1 MTTRKMTTRKTLGRV
16 AVLMA
21 TVCCG
26 APAAMALP
34 GEDLSNLDKG
44 HRLLIQNGLQVIGL
58 VDTGTPFTPATYQAA
73 NYTSVL
79 WWMGSMNPGVVPN
92 TPWVESVPNPSM
104 MPDLN
109 ASSLPPGYM
118 NHLVGLSLGDENNL
132 NDRSAGGVF
141 DQNVA
146 WFQAAKSNPA
156 YNNTI
161 LYANSWGSQ
170 LTDQNLSDFVA
181 QAKPDMISFDTYP
194 WIAGQGGAVTDW
206 YTWLRRYRVY
216 ANDAGIPFAVYRQ
229 TYHSDSEGRRD
240 PSPSEQNLN
249 TFAALAFGATYL
261 ADFTYNSG
269 ATSLFDRFPSDPTHG
284 AGDLLPN
291 DLYYRQATINQQARN
306 LGPALVRLK
315 QVNDYSAGYTIAGK
329 GIYSPNQVGH
339 TTSMMII
346 RGKHMEG
353 ANAIYNALPS
363 GFEQDREAPKDANGN
378 SAYSDWV
385 YTGND
390 PYLNG
395 WSVTNPGTK
404 NGGLPGDVILSW
416 FTPLDESFDG
426 AATNERYLM
435 IVNGFTGPDGTAAD
449 YKQHITVN
457 FNFASAPAGFT
468 KNALQRLDE
477 NTGQIVD
484 VPLTLLSGS
493 TYQLAVDL
501 DGGMGALFKF
511 KDGSVFVLP
520 EPASAGTLGVAGSL
534 ALLSRRRRGRR

>member
-1 MTTRKMTTRKTLGRV
+1 MPVMTKRTKSALVLAAAV
-16 AVLMA
+16 AC
-21 TVCCG
+21 T

-73 NYTSVL
+73 NYTSIL
-79 WWMGSMNPGVVPN
+79 WWMGNMNPGVAPN
-92 TPWVESVPNPSM
+92 TPWVESVPSPSL

-109 ASSLPPGYM
+109 AASLPPGYM
-118 NHLVGLSLGDENNL
+118 NKLVGLSLGDENNL
-132 NDRSAGGVF
+132 NDRSPGGVF

-146 WFQAAKSNPA
+146 WFQAAKANPA
-156 YNNTI
+156 YANTI

-170 LTDQNLSDFVA
+170 LTDQNLNDFIA
-181 QAKPDMISFDTYP
+181 QARPDMVSFDTYP

-216 ANDAGIPFAVYRQ
+216 ANAYNIPFAVYRQ

-249 TFAALAFGATYL
+249 TFGALAFGATYL

-269 ATSLFDRFPSDPTHG
+269 ATSLFDRFPSDPNHG

-291 DLYYRQATINQQARN
+291 ALYYRQATINQQARN

-315 QVNDYSAGYTIAGK
+315 QIADYSAGYTIPNK
-329 GIYSPNQVGH
+329 GIYSPNQAGH

-353 ANAIYNALPS
+353 ANQIYNPLPS
-363 GFEQDREAPKDANGN
+363 GFEQDREAGKDANGN

-390 PYLNG
+390 PYLSG
-395 WSVTNPGTK
+395 WSVTNPGTM

-426 AATNERYLM
+426 AAATDERYLM

-449 YKQHITVN
+449 YRQHLTFN
-457 FNFASAPAGFT
+457 FNFSSAPAGFNKT
-468 KNALQRLDE
+468 MLERLDE
-477 NTGQIVD
+477 NTGQVVD
-484 VPLTLLSGS
+484 VPLSFVSGS
-493 TYQLAVDL
+493 TYRLTLDL

-511 KDGSVFVLP
+511 ADGAPFVLP
-520 EPASAGTLGVAGSL
+520 EPTSLGLL
-534 ALLSRRRRGRR
+534 ALGAMAILPRRRR